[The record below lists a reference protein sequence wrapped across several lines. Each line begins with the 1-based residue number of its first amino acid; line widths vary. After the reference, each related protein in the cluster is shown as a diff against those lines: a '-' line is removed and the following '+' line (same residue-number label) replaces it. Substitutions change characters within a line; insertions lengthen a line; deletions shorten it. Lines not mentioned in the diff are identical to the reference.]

1 MVSRLPKL
9 PAGAKFDPK
18 NGWLPV
24 NFTEQCREIVNK
36 YVMDRV
42 QEELLEDTIKLQQQN
57 QSEISE
63 KQHLKEN
70 ATPTYCSKMLSNIKK
85 GIYTSVNVPPIAKEI
100 PKSNTN
106 LIDSELHTI
115 DLLGEISCG
124 FIILNHILLKM
135 GSNILKLIC

>member
-1 MVSRLPKL
+1 MLLPEIQEMVSRLPKL

-42 QEELLEDTIKLQQQN
+42 QEELLEDTIKMQQQN
-57 QSEISE
+57 QSEHSE
-63 KQHLKEN
+63 KQLLKESSS
-70 ATPTYCSKMLSNIKK
+70 PTYCSQMLSNIKK

-100 PKSNTN
+100 LKASIN
-106 LIDSELHTI
+106 LADSEPHTI
-115 DLLGEISCG
+115 DLLGEIS
-124 FIILNHILLKM
+124 FP
-135 GSNILKLIC
+135 SNKKI